1 MFFQINSLI
10 FLLNKKRLMFA
21 ISGMKLFRNK
31 FGYCGSPDTFF
42 VNQEQVEKY
51 NNIKPIS

>member
-1 MFFQINSLI
+1 
-10 FLLNKKRLMFA
+10 MFA

>member
-1 MFFQINSLI
+1 
-10 FLLNKKRLMFA
+10 MFA

-42 VNQEQVEKY
+42 VNQEQVINLKI
-51 NNIKPIS
+51 NFLFLKIVLGKK